1 MKFKDYLL
9 NIIAP
14 PRCMSC
20 NVHLP
25 LDSSALFCYECSKS
39 YKVNSKNTCALCGKP
54 IPENSDK
61 TCSDCKATKKYY
73 IKNVSRYLYDGC
85 IKNAIQN
92 MKFKRRMW
100 ISYEFGKTLCST
112 VKKEYGDIDF
122 DMILYVPMTPISER
136 VRGFNQS
143 AEIAQVISKNLGIP
157 VCDKVLYKKAGR
169 KTQSGLNRKDRIEN
183 IKNAFIVRHPEL
195 IVDKT
200 ILLIDDVFTTG
211 STVNECARTLK
222 KNGTLAIYSATVA
235 TVKLD

>member
-1 MKFKDYLL
+1 MKLKDYLL

-20 NVHLP
+20 NTRMP
-25 LDSSALFCYECSKS
+25 LDSNALFCFECSKQ
-39 YKVNSKNTCALCGKP
+39 YKRNDQNTCSICGKP
-54 IPENSDK
+54 ISENSDK
-61 TCSDCKATKKYY
+61 TCRDCKSTKIYY
-73 IKNVSRYLYDGC
+73 VKNVSRYLYKGC

-92 MKFKRRMW
+92 MKFKNRMW
-100 ISYEFGKTLCST
+100 IAYEFGKVLCDT
-112 VKKEYGDIDF
+112 VKNEYGDIDF
-122 DMILYVPMTPISER
+122 DMVLYVPMTPISKR

-143 AEIAQVISKNLGIP
+143 AEIAQVISEKLNIP
-157 VCDKVLYKKAGR
+157 IYDKILYKKAGV

-183 IKNAFIVRHPEL
+183 IKNAFIVRHSDL
-195 IVDKT
+195 LVDKT

-222 KNGTLAIYSATVA
+222 KNGALAVYTATVA